1 MSGKKRVS
9 GHTNVINSK
18 DRVSRNSFSKK
29 KKKVT
34 PEEIETDLL

>member
-29 KKKVT
+29 KKVT